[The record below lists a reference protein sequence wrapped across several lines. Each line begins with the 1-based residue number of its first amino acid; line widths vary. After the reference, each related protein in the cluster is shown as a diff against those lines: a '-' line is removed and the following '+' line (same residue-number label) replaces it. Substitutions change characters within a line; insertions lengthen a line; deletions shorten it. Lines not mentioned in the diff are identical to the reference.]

1 MAEPRSPKQIYRSGF
16 IWIATGAA
24 DAATGASAFLI
35 SNYDGLFQL
44 KFTFQQIKFLM

>member
-24 DAATGASAFLI
+24 EAATGAS
-35 SNYDGLFQL
+35 DGLFQL
-44 KFTFQQIKFLM
+44 KFTFQQIKFLI